1 MIKELR
7 RHWVEYLVLLI
18 VVFAHAFLFVR
29 FWPNKTAQQIT
40 AASLGG
46 VYFLWGMIHHVLS
59 GTMHRRVVLEYFF
72 VSIFAASVLMML
84 VE

>member
-1 MIKELR
+1 MKELR
-7 RHWVEYLVLLI
+7 KHWIEYLVLVI
-18 VVFAHAFLFVR
+18 VVLLHAFLFTR

-40 AASLGG
+40 AASLAG
-46 VYFLWGMIHHVLS
+46 VYFLWGIIHHLLS
-59 GTMHRRVVLEYFF
+59 GTMHRRIVLEYFF

>member
-7 RHWVEYLVLLI
+7 KHWIEYLVLLLI
-18 VVFAHAFLFVR
+18 VLVHGFLFIR

-40 AASLGG
+40 AASLGA
-46 VYFLWGMIHHVLS
+46 VYFLWGIIHHVLS
-59 GTMHRRVVLEYFF
+59 GTMHRKVVLEYFF
-72 VSIFAASVLMML
+72 VSIFATSVLMML